1 MKLASI
7 DIETWGDLPEYA
19 RKLDRRE
26 TKEVVYRNGAS
37 ERAVR
42 VNKSLLPGAES
53 LEAVTKK
60 ATEIRTWFYERTL
73 PWSGSARILRS
84 DAYWSFV
91 QELNNHK
98 AAYERR
104 VDEFVAEYPALVAHA
119 QADLNGLY
127 NPDDYPPEDVIRDK
141 FRVNIRFLPVPA
153 AGDWRVSL
161 SDELMAE
168 LKESVERDVR
178 EATAV
183 AMKEAWSRLHA
194 CVKHALERLS
204 NPEAIFRDSL
214 VENAEELC
222 RTSRFLYIFAE
233 HISDPPTCA
242 TASPLS
248 RTAFRSPDGHN
259 WPDGAMVSQQWYS
272 TGSSPRRRSNGPFSK
287 LACNRCSISSRWSS
301 ARRYAGSRSL
311 RVPSDPAPV
320 SPDT

>member
-1 MKLASI
+1 MSSLADRAI
-7 DIETWGDLPEYA
+7 LVDLDISQWSA

-26 TKEVVYRNGAS
+26 TKEVVHRNGAS

-42 VNKSLLPGAES
+42 VNKSLLPGALS
-53 LEAVTKK
+53 LEAVVKK

-119 QADLNGLY
+119 QAELNGLY

-141 FRVNIRFLPVPA
+141 FRVNVRFLPVPA

-178 EATAV
+178 EATSV
-183 AMKEAWSRLHA
+183 AMKEAWARLHA

-222 RTSRFLYIFAE
+222 RILPTLNITNDPELEARRQELERALCGVNPKDLRKYPVFRKLTSE
-233 HISDPPTCA
+233 
-242 TASPLS
+242 
-248 RTAFRSPDGHN
+248 
-259 WPDGAMVSQQWYS
+259 
-272 TGSSPRRRSNGPFSK
+272 K
-287 LACNRCSISSRWSS
+287 LAEIERKMQ
-301 ARRYAGSRSL
+301 G
-311 RVPSDPAPV
+311 VFVD
-320 SPDT
+320 